1 MMRILDLTYRLA
13 PGVGLAVTR
22 AWYHYISRLDKSARM
37 VFMNYGYAHLDPAVP
52 EPVLH
57 EMDESDRYCIQ
68 LYHHLAGAVDIAGR
82 DVMEIGCGRGGG
94 ASYIARYLKPGTM
107 TGMDIAA
114 EAIDFCNRHYREDGL
129 AFRHGDAEAL
139 PFPDHS
145 FDVIINIESSHCYAS
160 MRRFLS
166 GVHRCL
172 RPNGLFLFADRRDRR
187 QVEVLRRQLKS
198 GGFEELRMQN
208 ISANILGAL
217 DLDDR
222 RKLAL
227 IDDGVPWLFRKLFK
241 QFAAVRGTSLYRSF
255 QNQNWEYLSFIL
267 RKSDPAWNTSASASA
282 EPAS

>member
-22 AWYHYISRLDKSARM
+22 AWYRYMSRLDKSARM

-52 EPVLH
+52 EPVLL
-57 EMDESDRYCIQ
+57 ESDESDRYCIQ
-68 LYHHLAGAVDIAGR
+68 LYHHLAGAVDLAGR

-114 EAIDFCNRHYREDGL
+114 EAIDFCNRHYHVDGL
-129 AFRHGDAEAL
+129 TFRHGDAEAL
-139 PFPDHS
+139 PFPDQS

-172 RPNGLFLFADRRDRR
+172 RPNGFFLLADRRDRR
-187 QVEVLRRQLKS
+187 QVEALRQQLRS

-217 DLDDR
+217 DRDDQ

-255 QNQNWEYLSFIL
+255 QNRNWEYLSFIL
-267 RKSDPAWNTSASASA
+267 RKLDPA
-282 EPAS
+282 